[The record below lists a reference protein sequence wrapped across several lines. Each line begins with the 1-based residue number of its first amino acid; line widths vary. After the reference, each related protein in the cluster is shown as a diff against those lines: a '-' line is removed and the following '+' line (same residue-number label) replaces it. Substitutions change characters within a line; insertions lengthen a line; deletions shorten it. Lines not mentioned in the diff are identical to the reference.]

1 VIHVRRW
8 WPVPVL
14 LATSLVVQKAFFES
28 RYDVSGHAAEHLSS
42 ASVAFLAFA
51 LVAILLYVTPQGRR
65 QPLVLVTSASWLVST
80 VLVLV
85 GNVRVVDALVR
96 AGMGDTPT
104 SQLFVTD
111 TIDSA
116 HDLANLA
123 PWLGVLTALALTGV
137 LWRYRHVSGRV
148 AIGATVLSLIV
159 PPWIFPGAGVLVLTI
174 ARCIAYQR
182 ASPIDRAA
190 SAGTAFRPTPKE
202 RPGSLGGLRRRR
214 PGLQRVL
221 SVESSAAEG
230 PRPPDPYWGLVARPA
245 SLRGRTPQ
253 ASASR
258 AGPVCRRCLPASPS
272 RARTPNCPG
281 STARGPRPTP

>member
-1 VIHVRRW
+1 MRLGSGWLTPTERSAVIHVRRW

-14 LATSLVVQKAFFES
+14 LAIALVVQKAFFES

-51 LVAILLYVTPQGRR
+51 LVAILLYVTPRGRR
-65 QPLVLVTSASWLVST
+65 QPLVLVTSAAWLVST

-104 SQLFVTD
+104 SQLVEDD
-111 TIDSA
+111 TLDSA
-116 HDLANLA
+116 HELANLA

-148 AIGATVLSLIV
+148 AIGATVLSLIF

-182 ASPIDRAA
+182 ASPIDRAS
-190 SAGTAFRPTPKE
+190 SAGTAVP
-202 RPGSLGGLRRRR
+202 
-214 PGLQRVL
+214 
-221 SVESSAAEG
+221 A
-230 PRPPDPYWGLVARPA
+230 DP
-245 SLRGRTPQ
+245 
-253 ASASR
+253 
-258 AGPVCRRCLPASPS
+258 
-272 RARTPNCPG
+272 
-281 STARGPRPTP
+281 

>member
-1 VIHVRRW
+1 MAGGCALGQAGLTPTERSAVIRVRRW
-8 WPVPVL
+8 WPMPVL

-51 LVAILLYVTPQGRR
+51 LVAILLYVTPRGRR
-65 QPLVLVTSASWLVST
+65 QPLVLVTSAAWLVST

-85 GNVRVVDALVR
+85 GNVRVIDALVR

-104 SQLFVTD
+104 SQLIVDD

-116 HDLANLA
+116 HDVANLA

-148 AIGATVLSLIV
+148 AVGSAVLSLIF
-159 PPWIFPGAGVLVLTI
+159 PPWIFPRAGVLVLTI

-182 ASPIDRAA
+182 ASPTDRAS
-190 SAGTAFRPTPKE
+190 SAGTAVP
-202 RPGSLGGLRRRR
+202 
-214 PGLQRVL
+214 
-221 SVESSAAEG
+221 A
-230 PRPPDPYWGLVARPA
+230 DP
-245 SLRGRTPQ
+245 
-253 ASASR
+253 
-258 AGPVCRRCLPASPS
+258 
-272 RARTPNCPG
+272 
-281 STARGPRPTP
+281 